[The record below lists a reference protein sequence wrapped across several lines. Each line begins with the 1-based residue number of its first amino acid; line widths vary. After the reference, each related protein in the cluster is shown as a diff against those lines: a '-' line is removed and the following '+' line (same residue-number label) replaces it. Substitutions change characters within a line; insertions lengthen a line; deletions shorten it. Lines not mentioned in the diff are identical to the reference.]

1 MDFAEWIART
11 YGLPTDA
18 ASREWTGAPFHDN
31 NSNGNLYG
39 GYSTVPSAAR
49 PASSADLNIDPTLA
63 MNDIAT
69 NNAPAPTNQTSITV
83 SNDVVETSREILIS
97 LIKALDVPPDVN
109 TNGQPVDELEQEIA
123 ELESI
128 PESNH
133 DPSHP
138 RTIDDIR
145 VTSEP
150 HSNQIDCIIDCKRAG
165 HKRRMFYLAKTKKE
179 NYFWFCCPRT
189 DRDLRLNRLIGDYQ
203 YKLRSKK
210 GNKKTR
216 VVKKLRNGTTI
227 MY

>member
-18 ASREWTGAPFHDN
+18 AQREWTEAPYIN
-31 NSNGNLYG
+31 SNSNGGLYG
-39 GYSTVPSAAR
+39 GYSTTAPSAR
-49 PASSADLNIDPTLA
+49 PASSADLNIDPTLGL
-63 MNDIAT
+63 NNVAT
-69 NNAPAPTNQTSITV
+69 NNAPAPITV
-83 SNDVVETSREILIS
+83 SSDVVETSREILIS
-97 LIKALDVPPDVN
+97 LIRALDVPPEVN
-109 TNGQPVDELEQEIA
+109 TTNEQPVDELEQEIA

-133 DPSHP
+133 DPSLP

-150 HSNQIDCIIDCKRAG
+150 RSNQIDHIIDCKRAG

-179 NYFWFCCPRT
+179 NYCWFCCPRT
-189 DRDLRLNRLIGDYQ
+189 DQDLRLNRLIGDYQ